1 MPDLIY
7 LDHAA
12 TTRLR
17 PEVRAAMAPFLDDLY
32 ANPSSV
38 YRVAQTVRSKLDVA
52 RDAVARAL
60 GASPSEIIFTSGAT
74 ESNNAAIKGVALAG
88 QRRHLV
94 TTAIEHHSVLH
105 PMEELAA
112 RWGFDLTVVAVGA
125 DGRVTSAAIES
136 ALRPDT
142 ALVSVMWANN
152 EIGTLQ
158 PIEEIGEILRARRIP
173 FHVDA
178 VQAVNY
184 LPINLATAPID
195 LLSLSAHKIYGP
207 KGSGLL
213 YIRRGTS
220 FFPLLTGGGQE
231 RNRRAGTENVA
242 GIMGF
247 AEALGLCSSDRPVAA
262 ARARRLRDRLLEEL
276 QSRIRDLR
284 VNGSLHDRLPNNL
297 NVTIPGC
304 HSESLLV
311 ALDLAGVV
319 ASSGSACTS
328 GSLDPSHVLLALGL
342 SESEARSSLRLTL
355 GRENTE
361 TEMVRAAETI
371 AGAASRLR
379 RLAPV

>member
-242 GIMGF
+242 GIVGM
-247 AEALGLCSSDRPVAA
+247 AEALRLAVEERDSRVAHA
-262 ARARRLRDRLLEEL
+262 LSLRDYLLTEIPR
-276 QSRIRDLR
+276 RISGVT
-284 VNGSLHDRLPNNL
+284 VNGDLQRRLPNNVNL
-297 NVTIPGC
+297 SLHGVHG
-304 HSESLLV
+304 ESLLLG
-311 ALDLAGVV
+311 LDLAGVM

-328 GSLDPSHVLLALGL
+328 GSLDPSHVLEALGL
-342 SESEARSSLRLTL
+342 PDEATRSSLRLTV
-355 GRENTE
+355 GAENTMEQME
-361 TEMVRAAETI
+361 TTVST
-371 AGAASRLR
+371 LQ
-379 RLAPV
+379 